1 MVQHRVSPPLAK
13 LASPR
18 HTSRP
23 KARVTAITKR
33 ATIVDIAEAAGVS
46 PKTVSRVLNEEPHV
60 KAAVRERVKA
70 AARALDYLPNVAAR
84 GLITRKSYLIGLTYE
99 RPSPSYVVELQ
110 RGALERL
117 EGERYRL
124 VVLPFHDA
132 STRQDELA
140 ELLRTAS
147 LDGVVLA
154 PPSCDQ
160 LAVLDALDRAGI
172 PYARIAPYQAPE
184 RGVSASMDD
193 VAGARSLAEH
203 LLSLGHRRF
212 GIILGDATHHAS
224 EARLQGYR
232 EALEAAGI
240 AFQDVGIE
248 QGDFT
253 YPSGEAA
260 ALRLLQRDP
269 RPTAILAQ
277 NDDMAVAA
285 IQAARDLGFAVP
297 GDLSVAGFD
306 DSEVARLVWP
316 RLTTV
321 RQPVFEMARDATD
334 KLVRQLGK
342 EEPGAPLSHPHQ
354 LMIRGSTAAPP
365 DDDGG

>member
-1 MVQHRVSPPLAK
+1 M
-13 LASPR
+13 
-18 HTSRP
+18 
-23 KARVTAITKR
+23 
-33 ATIVDIAEAAGVS
+33 
-46 PKTVSRVLNEEPHV
+46 

-70 AARALDYLPNVAAR
+70 AAEALDYHPNVAAR
-84 GLITRKSYLIGLTYE
+84 GLITRKNYLIGLTYE

-132 STRQDELA
+132 SARQDALVA
-140 ELLRTAS
+140 LLRSAS

-154 PPSCDQ
+154 PPSSD
-160 LAVLDALDRAGI
+160 LPHVLDALDRAGI
-172 PYARIAPYQAPE
+172 AYARIAPHLEPD

-193 VAGARSLAEH
+193 VAAARSLAEH

-212 GIILGDATHHAS
+212 GIILGDPTHYAS
-224 EARLQGYR
+224 EARFEGYR
-232 EALEAAGI
+232 QALEAAGI
-240 AFQDVGIE
+240 AMRDVAIE

-260 ALRLLQRDP
+260 AKRLLARSQRP
-269 RPTAILAQ
+269 SAILAQ

-285 IQAARDLGFAVP
+285 IQSARELGLEVP
-297 GDLSVAGFD
+297 RDLSVTGFD

-334 KLVRQLGK
+334 KLVRQLSG
-342 EEPGAPLSHPHQ
+342 EDPGPTRLHPHQ
-354 LMIRGSTAAPP
+354 LMIRESTAAPS
-365 DDDGG
+365 DGG